1 MKNFSHQLNGLIR
14 QFLGDDYPADD
25 RLLQLLRHIDQTYQP
40 APISAPQPAPGS
52 DPFWSHEAFFS
63 QVLDTNPSLIYV
75 KDEAGRY
82 LFVNQAVADLYRK
95 PKAEIISQDNG
106 RLHSHP
112 EELRLYSQVDRQ
124 VIRQKAVITVEEP
137 FMQSNGEV
145 RWFYTVKKPLYLP
158 DGSVRLLGIS
168 TEITEHKKISSQ
180 LVTNE
185 LRYRELVEC
194 ATDMIYYCD
203 HQGFFVYANPV
214 TCRVL
219 GFTEQELRTRHY
231 LEFVAPE
238 HREMVEQ
245 FYAEQ
250 LGNKTDNTY
259 LEFKGITAEE
269 NIIWLGQNV
278 HMHTED
284 GQINGFHTVARNI
297 TKRKQ
302 AEEELI
308 SARQLAEDSTKAKEH
323 FLSVMTHEIR
333 TPLNAVIGLAH
344 LLLEENPLPEQVE
357 KLQAI
362 KFSADNLMVIISDIL
377 DFSKIESGKI
387 HFEHIEFD
395 LADIFKGIGQSFSY
409 RAKSSN
415 LRLLF
420 EIDPKLPKII
430 AGDPVRLNQ
439 ILLNLAGNA
448 FKFTEKGFIEVKA
461 LESRRDKDSVT
472 VEFRVTDTGIG
483 IPADKLET
491 IFDSFTQASSETT
504 RIYGGTGLGLTITRR
519 IIELQGG
526 KVGVRSK
533 VGLGSV
539 FTFSL
544 TFGLPVQSAKVSY
557 KLPETVEPAV
567 QDLHDTRILL
577 VEDNKMNQLVI
588 CKFLQKWGV
597 QIDIAENGLE
607 AINKLKE
614 SQYEVVLMDLQ
625 MPQMDGYKA
634 AQYIRT
640 RMDAPTRA
648 VPIVALTASALLD
661 VKRKVMEAG
670 MNDFI
675 TKPFDP
681 RELHLKILKYTNK
694 PKAAESPAAVPA
706 AQYVNL
712 NYLEEISAN
721 NREFIRDM
729 IRLFIRQ
736 TPEFTDNLK
745 TACQTAQWADIRY
758 LAHKM
763 KSTIA
768 TVGIA
773 ELEPVMNQLETF
785 ASQESNLAEVTQLAN
800 YIEDICTRAYDEL
813 HLKLAEMGD

>member
-1 MKNFSHQLNGLIR
+1 MESFSHRLNGLIGR
-14 QFLGDDYPADD
+14 FLGDEYPIDE
-25 RLLQLLRHIDQTYQP
+25 RLRGLLHHIDQACLSAESTP
-40 APISAPQPAPGS
+40 APVAAPAS
-52 DPFWSHEAFFS
+52 DTFWTQEAFFR

-75 KDEAGRY
+75 KDEAGN
-82 LFVNQAVADLYRK
+82 FVFINQAVADLYRK
-95 PKAEIISQDNG
+95 PKETILNQNSA
-106 RLHSHP
+106 RLHP
-112 EELRLYSQVDRQ
+112 RTEEAQLYSQVDRQ
-124 VIRQKAVITVEEP
+124 VFRQKAVIAIEEP
-137 FMQSNGEV
+137 FTQPNGET
-145 RWFYTVKKPLYLP
+145 RWFYTVKKPIYLP
-158 DGSVRLLGIS
+158 DGSMYLLGIS

-180 LVTNE
+180 LVANE

-194 ATDMIYYCD
+194 ATDMIHYCD
-203 HQGFFVYANPV
+203 HQGFFVFANPV

-219 GFTEQELRTRHY
+219 GYSEAELRTRHY

-250 LGNKTDNTY
+250 FQNRTPNSY
-259 LEFKGITAEE
+259 LEFKGITGEGAV
-269 NIIWLGQNV
+269 IWVGQNV

-284 GQINGFHTVARNI
+284 NLIAGFHTVARNI

-308 SARQLAEDSTKAKEH
+308 SARQLAEESVQAKEH

-344 LLLEENPLPEQVE
+344 LLLEENPLAEQVE

-387 HFEHIEFD
+387 HFERIEFEM
-395 LADIFKGIGQSFSY
+395 AEIFKGIGQSFGY
-409 RAKSSN
+409 KAKASN

-430 AGDPVRLNQ
+430 IGDPVRLNQ
-439 ILLNLAGNA
+439 ILLNLVGNSL
-448 FKFTEKGFIEVKA
+448 KFTEKGFIEVKA
-461 LESRRDKDSVT
+461 IEVQRKKDSIT
-472 VEFRVTDTGIG
+472 VEFKVTDTGIG

-504 RIYGGTGLGLTITRR
+504 RIYGGTGLGLTITRK

-526 KVGVRSK
+526 KIGVRSK

-539 FTFSL
+539 FTFQLS
-544 TFGLPVQSAKVSY
+544 FGMPANQSKPLY
-557 KLPETVEPAV
+557 KLPESVEPAV

-597 QIDIAENGLE
+597 QIEIAENGIE
-607 AINKLKE
+607 AINKLKQA
-614 SQYEVVLMDLQ
+614 QYEVILMDLQ

-640 RMDAPTRA
+640 HMDGPART

-661 VKRKVMEAG
+661 VKRKVLEAG

-681 RELHLKILKYTNK
+681 RELHLKILKYTK
-694 PKAAESPAAVPA
+694 SQKAAETATPVAS
-706 AQYVNL
+706 QYTNL
-712 NYLEEISAN
+712 SYLEEISAN

-729 IRLFIRQ
+729 VKLFIRQ
-736 TPEFTDNLK
+736 TPAFIEGLK
-745 TACQTAQWADIRY
+745 TACQAAQWADIRY

-773 ELEPVMNQLETF
+773 ELEPIMNQVETF
-785 ASQESNLAEVTQLAN
+785 AAQESNLAEVTQLAG
-800 YIEDICTRAYDEL
+800 YVEDICTRAYDEL
-813 HLKLAEMGD
+813 HQKLPGLE

>member
-1 MKNFSHQLNGLIR
+1 MNAYSQRLKGLID
-14 QFLGDDYPADD
+14 QFLGDDYPIDA
-25 RLLQLLRHIDQTYQP
+25 RLHGLLSHLDQACQSAEGVP
-40 APISAPQPAPGS
+40 APPAMPTSGN
-52 DPFWSHEAFFS
+52 FWTQEAFFR
-63 QVLDTNPSLIYV
+63 QVLDTHSSLIYV
-75 KDEAGRY
+75 KDEAGHY
-82 LFVNQAVADLYRK
+82 LFVNQAMADLYRK
-95 PKAEIISQDNG
+95 PKDEVVNQADD
-106 RLHSHP
+106 RLHERP
-112 EELRLYSQVDRQ
+112 DEVRLYNQVDRQ
-124 VIRQKAVITVEEP
+124 VLRQKAVITVEEP
-137 FMQSNGEV
+137 FTPPGGET

-158 DGSVRLLGIS
+158 DGTVHLLGIS
-168 TEITEHKKISSQ
+168 TDITDLKKASSQ
-180 LVTNE
+180 LAVNQ
-185 LRYRELVEC
+185 LRYQELVEC

-219 GFTEQELRTRHY
+219 GYSEEELRTRHY
-231 LEFVAPE
+231 LEFVVPE

-250 LGNKTDNTY
+250 FGQHTPNTY
-259 LEFKGITAEE
+259 LEFRGITGEGNA
-269 NIIWLGQNV
+269 IWLGQNV
-278 HMHTED
+278 HLHTED
-284 GQINGFHTVARNI
+284 NLVTGFHTVARNI
-297 TKRKQ
+297 TKRKL

-308 SARQLAEDSTKAKEH
+308 AARQLAEDSMKAKEH

-362 KFSADNLMVIISDIL
+362 KFSADNLMAIISDIL

-387 HFEHIEFD
+387 HFERIDFE
-395 LADIFKGIGQSFSY
+395 LAEIFKGIGQSFGY
-409 RAKSSN
+409 KAKASN

-420 EIDPKLPKII
+420 EIDPKLPKIVT
-430 AGDPVRLNQ
+430 GDPVRLNQ
-439 ILLNLAGNA
+439 ILLNLVSNA
-448 FKFTEKGFIEVKA
+448 LKFTEKGFIEVKA
-461 LESRRDKDSVT
+461 IEATRKKDAVT

-519 IIELQGG
+519 ITEMQGG
-526 KVGVRSK
+526 KIGVRSK

-539 FTFSL
+539 FTVQLS
-544 TFGLPVQSAKVSY
+544 FGLPANQSRSLY
-557 KLPETVEPAV
+557 KHPETLEPAV

-597 QIDIAENGLE
+597 QIEIAENGIE
-607 AINKLKE
+607 AINKLKQG
-614 SQYEVVLMDLQ
+614 QYEVILMDLQ

-634 AQYIRT
+634 AHYIRT
-640 RMDAPTRA
+640 HLEGAART

-661 VKRKVMEAG
+661 VKRKVLEAG

-681 RELHLKILKYTNK
+681 RELHLKILKYTTK
-694 PKAAESPAAVPA
+694 KAEAPPVPPAPS
-706 AQYVNL
+706 QYTNL
-712 NYLEEISAN
+712 GYLEEISAN

-729 IRLFIRQ
+729 VKLFLRQ
-736 TPEFTDNLK
+736 TPGFIEGLK
-745 TACQTAQWADIRY
+745 TACQNAQWGDIRY

-773 ELEPVMNQLETF
+773 ELEPIMNQVETF
-785 ASQESNLAEVTQLAN
+785 AAQESNLAEVTQLAQ
-800 YIEDICTRAYDEL
+800 YVEDVCTRAYDEL
-813 HLKLAEMGD
+813 QAKLPGLE